1 MMPLGAKMS
10 LNLKR
15 LSRAKARLRILTR
28 IQTDL
33 HAQFLELTELRERVR
48 EARLSA
54 DLQNAARAEKPA
66 PVVIAAAA

>member
-1 MMPLGAKMS
+1 MALGAKMS
-10 LNLKR
+10 LDLKR

>member
-1 MMPLGAKMS
+1 MS

>member
-15 LSRAKARLRILTR
+15 LSRAKARLRILTW

-33 HAQFLELTELRERVR
+33 HGQFLELTELRERVR

>member
-1 MMPLGAKMS
+1 MS

-54 DLQNAARAEKPA
+54 DLQNAARAQKPA
-66 PVVIAAAA
+66 PAVIAAAA